1 MQRLDVTGLADLP
14 SAASAAFHG
23 TWLPRVQAMLAAG
36 EDLVL
41 VFPAADHTH
50 AGWRLAAVQV
60 LAREAAPLRVNAL
73 AGDDPAG
80 IASALDY
87 LAAAGGV
94 TGQLFPLDGAGMT

>member
-14 SAASAAFHG
+14 SRAAAAFHG
-23 TWLPRVQAMLAAG
+23 TWLPQVQTLLEAG
-36 EDLVL
+36 EDLAL

-50 AGWRLAAVQV
+50 AGWRLAAVQM
-60 LAREAAPLRVNAL
+60 LAREAAPLRVNAV

-80 IASALDY
+80 IAAALDY

-94 TGQLFPLDGAGMT
+94 TGQYFPLDGAGLP